1 LLTLI
6 DILSV
11 LTSWPTLPTLG
22 PDESSPP
29 ESSFDSEEL
38 GLDDELLGSSLGD
51 EDSDDSG
58 DSELLGLSSLGAAS
72 LEELDEELELV
83 PLEPST
89 CVQALMPRAIVPAI
103 AATLS
108 LRVINLVMRS
118 SPCSE

>member
-1 LLTLI
+1 M
-6 DILSV
+6 
-11 LTSWPTLPTLG
+11 G

-58 DSELLGLSSLGAAS
+58 DSELLGLSSL
-72 LEELDEELELV
+72 EELDEELELV

-108 LRVINLVMRS
+108 LRVINLVMCP